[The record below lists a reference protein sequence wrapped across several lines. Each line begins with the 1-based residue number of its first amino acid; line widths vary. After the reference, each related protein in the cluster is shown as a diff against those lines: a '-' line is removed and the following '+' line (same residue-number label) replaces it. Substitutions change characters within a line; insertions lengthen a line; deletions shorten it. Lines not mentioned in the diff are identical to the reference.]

1 MRDAKRGACLRPFTS
16 LHSNGSGW
24 RLSRPP
30 LRTKWYHI
38 RHFMLDMNSGTGMKE
53 LKNDRY
59 LRALLRQEVD
69 MTPVWMMR
77 QAGRYLPE
85 YKATRAQAGDF
96 MSLCRNAELA
106 CEVTLQPLRRYP
118 LDAAI
123 LFSDIL
129 TVPDAMGLGLYFE
142 QGEGPRFERPITS
155 MADVQALPVPDP
167 EDELGYVMNAVRT
180 IRRELKGEVPLIGFS
195 GSPWTLATYMV
206 EGGSSK
212 AFTKIK
218 QMMYAEPQTLHLLL
232 DKLADS
238 VIAYLNAQIKAGAQ
252 AVMVFDTW
260 GGVLTPRDYRDFS
273 LQYMH
278 KIVDGLIREHDGRR
292 VPVTLFTK
300 NGGQWLEQIAAT
312 GCDALGLDWTT
323 DIADAK
329 RRVGDKVALQGNM
342 DPSMLY
348 ASPARIR
355 EEVASILAGF
365 GHGNGHVFNLGHGIH
380 QDVNPEHAGVF
391 VNAVHELSAQYH
403 GR

>member
-1 MRDAKRGACLRPFTS
+1 
-16 LHSNGSGW
+16 
-24 RLSRPP
+24 
-30 LRTKWYHI
+30 
-38 RHFMLDMNSGTGMKE
+38 MNE

-59 LRALLRQEVD
+59 LRALLRQDVD

-106 CEVTLQPLRRYP
+106 CEVTLQPLRRFP

-155 MADVQALPVPDP
+155 LAQVQALPIPDP

-218 QMMYAEPQTLHLLL
+218 QMMYAEPMTLHLLL

-252 AVMVFDTW
+252 SVMVFDTW

-312 GCDALGLDWTT
+312 GCDALGLDWTI

-348 ASPARIR
+348 AQPARIR
-355 EEVASILAGF
+355 QEVSAILAGF
-365 GHGNGHVFNLGHGIH
+365 GQGNGHVFNLGHGIH
-380 QDVNPEHAGVF
+380 QDVDPAHAGVF
-391 VNAVHELSAQYH
+391 VNAVHELSAPYH

>member
-1 MRDAKRGACLRPFTS
+1 VK
-16 LHSNGSGW
+16 
-24 RLSRPP
+24 
-30 LRTKWYHI
+30 
-38 RHFMLDMNSGTGMKE
+38 
-53 LKNDRY
+53 
-59 LRALLRQEVD
+59 
-69 MTPVWMMR
+69 
-77 QAGRYLPE
+77 
-85 YKATRAQAGDF
+85 
-96 MSLCRNAELA
+96 
-106 CEVTLQPLRRYP
+106 
-118 LDAAI
+118 AAI

-142 QGEGPRFERPITS
+142 HGEGPRFERPITS
-155 MADVQALPVPDP
+155 MADVKALPIPDP

-180 IRRELKGEVPLIGFS
+180 IRRELKGDVPLIGFS

-238 VIAYLNAQIKAGAQ
+238 VISYLNAQIRAGAQ

-278 KIVDGLIREHDGRR
+278 KIVDGLIREHEGRR

-348 ASPARIR
+348 ATPERIR
-355 EEVASILAGF
+355 EEVATILAGF
-365 GHGNGHVFNLGHGIH
+365 GHGNGNEFCAKGLCDSEMPVIARRGAEKLHPVQTAPRCF
-380 QDVNPEHAGVF
+380 AM
-391 VNAVHELSAQYH
+391 
-403 GR
+403 